1 MAERKPDRSDREV
14 IRALSHPLRVRIL
27 EAVQGRAASTSELA
41 EQLGRSVGVVS
52 YHANTLLAC
61 GCLEIV
67 ETRPREGSVEHRFGI
82 AAACFVDASQWS
94 RADDEIRC
102 DVTEATMRAL
112 MDRASKVIGLAASE
126 QRRRRARD
134 SGSSGG

>member
-1 MAERKPDRSDREV
+1 VAERKPDRSDREV

-27 EAVQGRAASTSELA
+27 EAVQGHPASTSELA
-41 EQLGRSVGVVS
+41 EQMGRSVGVIA

-67 ETRPREGSVEHRFGI
+67 ETLPREGSVEHRFGI
-82 AAACFVDASQWS
+82 APACFVDAAEWS

-126 QRRRRARD
+126 ERRRRARD
-134 SGSSGG
+134 RGTPGS